1 MSYKKIVCP
10 IGDEDDSRA
19 ALEIAARLAR
29 KSHGTVYMI
38 HVVPLPT
45 SIVAERTLSRD
56 RERAQNA
63 LERLAAQLPVTLS
76 RVTIV
81 RFGNLAREIAAVAR
95 RIGADLIV
103 IGTHD
108 RTLIAR
114 FFQESVAQK
123 VVANAPCPV
132 LALPLDAAAEA
143 LNSASQ
149 AA

>member
-1 MSYKKIVCP
+1 MFYKKVLCP
-10 IGDEDDSRA
+10 IGDEEDSRA
-19 ALEIAARLAR
+19 ALETAARFAR
-29 KSHGTVYMI
+29 KSHGTLYLI

-45 SIVAERTLSRD
+45 SIVAESALSRD
-56 RERAQNA
+56 RERAHNVLQ
-63 LERLAAQLPVTLS
+63 RLTAQLPAELS
-76 RVTIV
+76 RVTVV
-81 RFGNLAREIAAVAR
+81 RFGNPAREITAVAQ

-132 LALPLDAAAEA
+132 LALPLDAVAEP
-143 LNSASQ
+143 LNTA
-149 AA
+149 